1 VRLRA
6 EVASDLTRTPE
17 DEPEP
22 GILQMSMAA
31 AQGGGDDL
39 VDWGSLAT
47 AERLT

>member
-1 VRLRA
+1 
-6 EVASDLTRTPE
+6 
-17 DEPEP
+17 
-22 GILQMSMAA
+22 MSMAA